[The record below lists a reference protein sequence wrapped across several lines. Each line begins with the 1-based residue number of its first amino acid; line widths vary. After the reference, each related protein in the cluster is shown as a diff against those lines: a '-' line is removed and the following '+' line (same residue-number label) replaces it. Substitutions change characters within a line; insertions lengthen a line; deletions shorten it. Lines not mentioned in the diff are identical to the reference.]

1 MHIFQEV
8 INFIPTGITLFIFL
22 VFLKVNKN
30 IKKIEAGPLKF
41 ETKDEAGHNV
51 LKDQNKDTEQDNTIK
66 ALFEKIKHI
75 EIMIEKSTT
84 ESKRRN
90 AEIDARLDK
99 QYEYIREAAL
109 KSCTAVVFAD
119 NVPLVEFLD
128 GVFTSL
134 WLGNN
139 GNTISQVTKKIIKT
153 PETLQTYNSELS
165 KFRKTHKKPNAHFE
179 SAIEEIHREWH

>member
-1 MHIFQEV
+1 MLI
-8 INFIPTGITLFIFL
+8 IFL
-22 VFLKVNKN
+22 AFLKTNKN
-30 IKKIEAGPLKF
+30 VKEFEAGPIKYKA
-41 ETKDEAGHNV
+41 KDEKAPNHA
-51 LKDQNKDTEQDNTIK
+51 KDLEQDNSIK
-66 ALFEKIKHI
+66 TVFEKLEKI
-75 EIMIEKSTT
+75 ETMLERNAT
-84 ESKRRN
+84 ESKKRN
-90 AEIDARLDK
+90 AEVDARFDK

-165 KFRKTHKKPNAHFE
+165 KFRKTHKKPNPHFE
-179 SAIEEIHREWH
+179 NAIEQIHKEWH